1 MQPFLKCEVLRVECE
16 VAGHFVPIVSVLN
29 NYMTFMF
36 SPPLQKINSADRIFI
51 IWENKGGYNDSLP
64 FLSKLYYADYICS
77 MQIYKTATLTPHS
90 TLHTQHFKKYK
101 LPYYYQKKG

>member
-1 MQPFLKCEVLRVECE
+1 MTLYPFY
-16 VAGHFVPIVSVLN
+16 PS
-29 NYMTFMF
+29 
-36 SPPLQKINSADRIFI
+36 FI
-51 IWENKGGYNDSLP
+51 
-64 FLSKLYYADYICS
+64 